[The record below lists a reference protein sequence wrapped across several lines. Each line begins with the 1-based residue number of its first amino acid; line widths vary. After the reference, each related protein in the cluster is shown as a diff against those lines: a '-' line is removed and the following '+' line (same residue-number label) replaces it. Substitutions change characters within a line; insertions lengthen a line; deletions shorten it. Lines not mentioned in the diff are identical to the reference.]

1 MNSEERPPQVRF
13 DHSGG
18 RGTRSASSATPDL
31 REPEAAELSSYRRE
45 FNAAPSFTTLRKLA
59 ELWSQSQ
66 HWELAAQ
73 AWLHV
78 AHARPNDAQAYAG
91 AAQAL
96 AHLDRHEAAA
106 RVWEHACRIQP
117 SNAQYADA
125 HARALRDSQ
134 PPVPQAKSL
143 IGRTRW

>member
-1 MNSEERPPQVRF
+1 MTSEERPGF
-13 DHSGG
+13 NHSGG
-18 RGTRSASSATPDL
+18 RGTRSASCATPDL
-31 REPEAAELSSYRRE
+31 REVEHSTAELSSYRRE
-45 FNAAPSFTTLRKLA
+45 FIAAPSFATLRKLA
-59 ELWSQSQ
+59 ALWSESR
-66 HWELAAQ
+66 HWELAAE

-117 SNAQYADA
+117 NNAQYADA
-125 HARALRDSQ
+125 HARAVRDSQ
-134 PPVPQAKSL
+134 PPVPQAKGM
-143 IGRTRW
+143 IGRTR